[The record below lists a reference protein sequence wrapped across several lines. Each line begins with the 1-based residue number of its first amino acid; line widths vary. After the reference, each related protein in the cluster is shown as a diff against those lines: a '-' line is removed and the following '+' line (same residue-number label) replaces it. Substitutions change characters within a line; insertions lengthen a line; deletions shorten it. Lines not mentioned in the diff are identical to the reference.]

1 MPIKSLTTRQARFP
15 LLGKIRKGGEK
26 RENPKRPGTL
36 MFGSDLEYFRID
48 SDIQGIN
55 EKFTA
60 IYGQEPKQL
69 DCLLPLPYTDQVF
82 PCWMEQWSD
91 KDLKTSGLM
100 VRCDEEKQVIYQQGG
115 KMIAT
120 NPIPCKKSLQNP
132 DGSYLECECKQVGRL
147 QIVLPKLGELGYFE
161 VETHSKW
168 DIIGLTEQLLAIET
182 SAGSLIG
189 IPFLLER
196 SLREISYP
204 SPNGT
209 RKRKTFSLL
218 SIRVHPSSASQVL
231 QVIETKAFQQFTGSV
246 EPVRTLVPAT
256 IGNVKMFNPSQ
267 SLPEDRKQ
275 AGINWAVSQNLPQLE
290 AEKIANQATSE
301 KELADLLKKAIN
313 ARQKPIEVEVY
324 SKDVID
330 PSELLSEDF

>member
-26 RENPKRPGTL
+26 KENPKKPGTL

-60 IYGQEPKQL
+60 IYGEEPNQL
-69 DCLLPLPYTDQVF
+69 DCLLPFPCADQVF
-82 PCWMEQWSD
+82 PCWMEQWND

-100 VRCDEEKQVIYQQGG
+100 VRCDEEKQVIYQQAG

-120 NPIPCKKSLQNP
+120 NPIPCKRQQHP
-132 DGSYLECECKQVGRL
+132 DGSYSGCDCKQVGRL

-168 DIIGLTEQLLAIET
+168 DIIGLTEQLLAVET

-196 SLREISYP
+196 SSKEISYP
-204 SPNGT
+204 LPNGT

-218 SIRVHPSSASQVL
+218 SIRVHPNRASQVL
-231 QVIETKAFQQFTGSV
+231 EVIETKAFQQFTGNV
-246 EPVRTLVPAT
+246 EPVRTLTPAST
-256 IGNVKMFNPSQ
+256 GNVKMFNPSQ
-267 SLPEDRKQ
+267 SLSEERAQ
-275 AGINWAVSQNLPQLE
+275 AGIAWAVGKGLPQTE
-290 AEKIANQATSE
+290 AEQIANKASSE
-301 KELADLLKKAIN
+301 KELANLLQKAID
-313 ARQKPIEVEVY
+313 ARQKPAIEVFSEI
-324 SKDVID
+324 ID

>member
-26 RENPKRPGTL
+26 KENPKRPGTL
-36 MFGSDLEYFRID
+36 ISGDDLEYFRID

-60 IYGQEPKQL
+60 IYGKEPKQL
-69 DCLLPLPYTDQVF
+69 DCLLPFPYTDQVF
-82 PCWMEQWSD
+82 PCWMEDWGA
-91 KDLKTSGLM
+91 TGL
-100 VRCDEEKQVIYQQGG
+100 VSRCDEEKQHIYQQAG

-120 NPIPCKKSLQNP
+120 NPIPCKRQQNP
-132 DGSYLECECKQVGRL
+132 DGSYLGCKCKQVGRL
-147 QIVLPKLGELGYFE
+147 QVVLPKLGELGYFE

-196 SLREISYP
+196 GSRELSYP
-204 SPNGT
+204 LSDGK
-209 RKRKTFSLL
+209 RGRKTFSLL
-218 SIRVHPSSASQVL
+218 SIRVHPNSASQVL
-231 QVIETKAFQQFTGSV
+231 QIIKTKAFQQFTGNV
-246 EPVRTLVPAT
+246 EPVRTLSPAST
-256 IGNVKMFNPSQ
+256 GSVKMFNPLQ

-275 AGINWAVSQNLPQLE
+275 AGITWAVNQGLPQPE
-290 AEKIANQATSE
+290 ALQIAQQATSE
-301 KELADLLKKAIN
+301 KELADLLKKAID
-313 ARQKPIEVEVY
+313 ARLKPVIEVCSEN
-324 SKDVID
+324 ID
-330 PSELLSEDF
+330 PGELLSEDF

>member
-26 RENPKRPGTL
+26 KENPKRPGTL
-36 MFGSDLEYFRID
+36 ISGDDLEYFRID

-60 IYGQEPKQL
+60 IYGKEPKQL
-69 DCLLPLPYTDQVF
+69 DCLLPFPYTDQVF
-82 PCWMEQWSD
+82 PCWMEDWGA
-91 KDLKTSGLM
+91 TGL
-100 VRCDEEKQVIYQQGG
+100 VSRCDEEKQHIYQQAG

-120 NPIPCKKSLQNP
+120 NPIPCKRQQNP
-132 DGSYLECECKQVGRL
+132 DGSYSGCKCKQVGRL

-196 SLREISYP
+196 GSRELSYP
-204 SPNGT
+204 LPDGK
-209 RKRKTFSLL
+209 RARKTFSLL
-218 SIRVHPSSASQVL
+218 SIRVHPNSASQVL
-231 QVIETKAFQQFTGSV
+231 QIIETKAFQQFTGNV
-246 EPVRTLVPAT
+246 EPIRTLSPAST
-256 IGNVKMFNPSQ
+256 GNVKMLNP
-267 SLPEDRKQ
+267 DRKQ
-275 AGINWAVSQNLPQLE
+275 AGITWAVNQGLPQSE
-290 AEKIANQATSE
+290 AEQIANKASSE
-301 KELADLLKKAIN
+301 KELANLLQKAIE
-313 ARQKPIEVEVY
+313 ARQKPAIEVFSEN
-324 SKDVID
+324 ID
-330 PSELLSEDF
+330 PGELLSEDF

>member
-26 RENPKRPGTL
+26 KENPKKPGTL
-36 MFGSDLEYFRID
+36 ISGDDLEYFRID
-48 SDIQGIN
+48 SDIQGIS

-60 IYGQEPKQL
+60 IYGKEPKQL
-69 DCLLPLPYTDQVF
+69 DCLLPFPHTDQVF

-91 KDLKTSGLM
+91 KDLKTSGLII
-100 VRCDEEKQVIYQQGG
+100 RCDEERQVIYQQAG
-115 KMIAT
+115 KMVAT
-120 NPIPCKKSLQNP
+120 NPIPCKKLQQNP
-132 DGSYLECECKQVGRL
+132 DGSYQGCKCKQVGRL

-196 SLREISYP
+196 GSRELSYP
-204 SPNGT
+204 LPDGT

-218 SIRVHPSSASQVL
+218 SIRVHPSRASQVL
-231 QVIETKAFQQFTGSV
+231 EIIETKAFQQFTGNV
-246 EPVRTLVPAT
+246 EPVKTLTPASM
-256 IGNVKMFNPSQ
+256 GSVKMFNPSP

-275 AGINWAVSQNLPQLE
+275 AGINWAVGKGLSQSE
-290 AEKIANQATSE
+290 AEQIANKATSE
-301 KELADLLKKAIN
+301 KELHSLLQQAID
-313 ARQKPIEVEVY
+313 AKQKPIDIRSE
-324 SKDVID
+324 DVINS
-330 PSELLSEDF
+330 SEILSEDF

>member
-26 RENPKRPGTL
+26 KENPKRPGTL

-60 IYGQEPKQL
+60 IYGEEPKQL
-69 DCLLPLPYTDQVF
+69 DCLLPFPCADQVF
-82 PCWMEQWSD
+82 PCWMEQWND

-100 VRCDEEKQVIYQQGG
+100 IRCDEEKQVVYQQAG
-115 KMIAT
+115 KMIST
-120 NPIPCKKSLQNP
+120 NPIPCKRQQNP
-132 DGSYLECECKQVGRL
+132 DGSYSGCDCKQVGRL

-196 SLREISYP
+196 SLKELSYP

-218 SIRVHPSSASQVL
+218 SIRVHPNRASQVL
-231 QVIETKAFQQFTGSV
+231 EVIETKAFQQFTGNV
-246 EPVRTLVPAT
+246 EPIRTLSPAST
-256 IGNVKMFNPSQ
+256 GNVKMFNASQ
-267 SLPEDRKQ
+267 SLSDDRKQ
-275 AGINWAVSQNLPQLE
+275 AGITWAVGKGLPQSE
-290 AEKIANQATSE
+290 AEQIANKASSE
-301 KELADLLKKAIN
+301 KELADLLKEAID
-313 ARQKPIEVEVY
+313 ARQKPVIEIRSE
-324 SKDVID
+324 DID
-330 PSELLSEDF
+330 PGELLSEDF

>member
-26 RENPKRPGTL
+26 KENPKRPGTL
-36 MFGSDLEYFRID
+36 ISGDDLEYFRID

-60 IYGQEPKQL
+60 IYGKEPKQL
-69 DCLLPLPYTDQVF
+69 DCLLPFPCTDQVF
-82 PCWMEQWSD
+82 PCWMEDWGA
-91 KDLKTSGLM
+91 TGL
-100 VRCDEEKQVIYQQGG
+100 VSRCDEEKQHIYQQAG

-120 NPIPCKKSLQNP
+120 NPIPCKRQQNP
-132 DGSYLECECKQVGRL
+132 DGSYLGCKCKQVGRL
-147 QIVLPKLGELGYFE
+147 QVVLPKLGELGYFE

-196 SLREISYP
+196 GSRELSYP
-204 SPNGT
+204 LPDGK
-209 RKRKTFSLL
+209 RGRKTFSLL
-218 SIRVHPSSASQVL
+218 SIRVHPNSASQVL
-231 QVIETKAFQQFTGSV
+231 QIIETKAFQQFTGNV
-246 EPVRTLVPAT
+246 EPIRTLSPAST
-256 IGNVKMFNPSQ
+256 GNVKMFNASQ
-267 SLPEDRKQ
+267 SLSEDRKQ
-275 AGINWAVSQNLPQLE
+275 AGITWAVGKGLPQSE
-290 AEKIANQATSE
+290 AEQIANKASSE
-301 KELADLLKKAIN
+301 KELADLLKKAID
-313 ARQKPIEVEVY
+313 ARQKPVIEVF
-324 SKDVID
+324 SSLLD